1 MREEVVMFYEYEISS
16 HPANAFRQ
24 VIYFC
29 GEDGKCTLEQVP
41 SEQVNMLQSIL
52 NERGQKGWELIQVA
66 FGKDGI
72 LVFWKRMINDNHGI
86 GITDR

>member
-1 MREEVVMFYEYEISS
+1 MFYEYEIST
-16 HPANAFRQ
+16 HPANAFRE

-29 GEDGKCTLEQVP
+29 AEDGQCSLEQVP
-41 SEQVNMLQSIL
+41 SKQVNMLENIL

-72 LVFWKRMINDNHGI
+72 LVFWKRMINDNQGK
-86 GITDR
+86 GITDQ